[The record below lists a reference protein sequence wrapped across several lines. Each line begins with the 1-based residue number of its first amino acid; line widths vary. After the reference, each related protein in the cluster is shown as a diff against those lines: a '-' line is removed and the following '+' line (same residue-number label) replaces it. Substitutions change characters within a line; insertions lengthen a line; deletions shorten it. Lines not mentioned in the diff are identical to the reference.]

1 MTGNQASD
9 MSLQFE
15 KLNVPSA
22 YQVVSR
28 ELRRMIVRGD
38 LKTGEQLPT
47 ESQLAEHF
55 GVNRSTV
62 REGIRQLEN
71 EGLVRREGRKRLCV
85 TVPNQ
90 RDLAPR
96 VIRTLVMHQVTFR
109 EVWEAALV
117 LEPACASQCAQN
129 RSDDLVRAIK
139 NNLQSTRQFIDDARR
154 CTELDTEFHS
164 LVAEGARNKALLL
177 SREPVG
183 VMLNSAFDK
192 LCPLLPQASGRMLR
206 AHQQVAKAI
215 GEGDSDEAA
224 LWMRKHIVD
233 FRRGWEMASLSLDS
247 AVDLPR
253 IVADT

>member
-1 MTGNQASD
+1 

-22 YQVVSR
+22 YQAVSR
-28 ELRRMIVRGD
+28 ELRRMILRGD

-47 ESQLAEHF
+47 ESQLAEQF
-55 GVNRSTV
+55 GVNRSTI

-109 EVWEAALV
+109 ELWELALV
-117 LEPACASQCAQN
+117 LEPACASLCAKN
-129 RSDDLVRAIK
+129 RGDELLSSL
-139 NNLQSTRQFIDDARR
+139 NGNLQQTRYVLDDTRA
-154 CTELDTEFHS
+154 CTEVDTEFHS
-164 LVAEGARNKALLL
+164 LVADGAHNKALIL
-177 SREPVG
+177 SREPIG
-183 VMLNSAFDK
+183 LLLYSAFER
-192 LCPLLPQASGRMLR
+192 LCPLLPQASGRMLK
-206 AHQQVAKAI
+206 AHEKIAKAVLA
-215 GEGDSDEAA
+215 GNSDEAA
-224 LWMRKHIVD
+224 LWMRKHIID

>member
-1 MTGNQASD
+1 

-22 YQVVSR
+22 YQAVSR
-28 ELRRMIVRGD
+28 ELRRMILRGD

-47 ESQLAEHF
+47 ELQLAEQF
-55 GVNRSTV
+55 GVNRSTI

-109 EVWEAALV
+109 ELWELALV
-117 LEPACASQCAQN
+117 LEPACASLCAKN
-129 RSDDLVRAIK
+129 CSDELLSSL
-139 NNLQSTRQFIDDARR
+139 NGNLQQTRYVLDDTRA
-154 CTELDTEFHS
+154 CTEVDTEFHS
-164 LVAEGARNKALLL
+164 LVADGAHNKALIL
-177 SREPVG
+177 SREPIG
-183 VMLNSAFDK
+183 LLLYSAFDR
-192 LCPLLPQASGRMLR
+192 LCPLLPQASGRMLI
-206 AHQQVAKAI
+206 AHEKIAKAVLA
-215 GEGDSDEAA
+215 GNSDEAA
-224 LWMRKHIVD
+224 LWMRKHIID

>member
-1 MTGNQASD
+1 

-22 YQVVSR
+22 YQAVSR
-28 ELRRMIVRGD
+28 ELRRMILRGD

-71 EGLVRREGRKRLCV
+71 EGLVRRGGRKRLCV

-90 RDLAPR
+90 RDLTPR
-96 VIRTLVMHQVTFR
+96 MIRTLVMHQVTFR
-109 EVWEAALV
+109 ELWEAALV
-117 LEPACASQCAQN
+117 LEPACASLCAAH
-129 RSDDLVRAIK
+129 RSEELLAAL
-139 NNLQSTRQFIDDARR
+139 NSNLQQTRHLMDDARR
-154 CTELDTEFHS
+154 CTEIDTEFHG
-164 LVAEGARNKALLL
+164 LVAEGAHNTALIL
-177 SREPVG
+177 SREPIG
-183 VMLNSAFDK
+183 QLLYSAFDR
-192 LCPLLPQASGRMLR
+192 LCPLLPQSSGRMLR
-206 AHQQVAKAI
+206 AHENITRAI
-215 GEGDSDEAA
+215 GGGNSDEAA
-224 LWMRKHIVD
+224 IWMRKHIVD

-253 IVADT
+253 VVADT

>member
-1 MTGNQASD
+1 

-28 ELRRMIVRGD
+28 ELRRMILRGD

-71 EGLVRREGRKRLCV
+71 EGLVGREGRKRLCV
-85 TVPNQ
+85 TVPIQ

-117 LEPACASQCAQN
+117 LEPACASLCAQN

>member
-1 MTGNQASD
+1 

-28 ELRRMIVRGD
+28 ELRRMILRGD

-47 ESQLAEHF
+47 ESQLAEYF

-117 LEPACASQCAQN
+117 LEPACASLCAQN

-233 FRRGWEMASLSLDS
+233 FRRGSEMASLSLDS

>member
-1 MTGNQASD
+1 

-28 ELRRMIVRGD
+28 ELRRMILRGD

-47 ESQLAEHF
+47 ELQLAQHF

-71 EGLVRREGRKRLCV
+71 EAFVRRESRKRLCV
-85 TVPNQ
+85 TVPSQ

-117 LEPACASQCAQN
+117 LEPACASLCAQN
-129 RSDDLVRAIK
+129 RSDELVTVIK
-139 NNLQSTRQFIDDARR
+139 NNLRRTRQFIDDARR

-164 LVAEGARNKALLL
+164 LVAEGGRNKALLL

-183 VMLNSAFDK
+183 MMLNSAFDR

-206 AHQQVAKAI
+206 AHEQVAKAI
-215 GEGDSDEAA
+215 DEGDSDEAA

-253 IVADT
+253 VVADT